1 MPEHLKR
8 EFQVTL
14 HDWLEFKRKE
24 QSAFRLWLLQLAD
37 SSWLPLSFL
46 LAASV
51 LLFSLTLSRVV
62 SISFPAW
69 PQFAVLVLL
78 ALCRVYL
85 SGPSIKATRLAKKE
99 WKKKLANVNCTVEL
113 TETGFQYV
121 AGPSTYQ
128 PTWPE
133 VASVFQSESLLIF
146 CHEDDEN
153 ALLIPKRAFASEK
166 QLQEFLEIAYQKTV
180 LERNAD
186 SSKSTEQALA
196 ADSGERGA
204 Y

>member
-1 MPEHLKR
+1 MPKHLKI
-8 EFQVTL
+8 EFQITL

-24 QSAFRLWLLQLAD
+24 QSPFRLWLLQLAD

-46 LAASV
+46 LAGSV

-62 SISFPAW
+62 SIPFPAW
-69 PQFAVLVLL
+69 PTFAILVLL

-85 SGPSIKATRLAKKE
+85 SVPSIKATRLAKKE
-99 WKKKLANVNCTVEL
+99 WKEKLANINCMVEL
-113 TETGFQYV
+113 TGTGFQYV

-133 VASVFQSESLLIF
+133 VGSVFQSESLLMF
-146 CHEDDEN
+146 CDKDDEYT
-153 ALLIPKRAFASEK
+153 LLIPKRAFVSEE

-180 LERNAD
+180 LERNGD
-186 SSKSTEQALA
+186 RSKSAEQALA
-196 ADSGERGA
+196 GDSP
-204 Y
+204 

>member
-1 MPEHLKR
+1 MPEHLKI
-8 EFQVTL
+8 EFQITL
-14 HDWLEFKRKE
+14 RDWLEFKRKE

-37 SSWLPLSFL
+37 SSWVPLSVL

-51 LLFSLTLSRVV
+51 LLLLLTLSRVV
-62 SISFPAW
+62 SISFPAL
-69 PQFAVLVLL
+69 PPFAILVLL

-85 SGPSIKATRLAKKE
+85 SVPALKATRLAKKE
-99 WKKKLANVNCTVEL
+99 WKEELANVNCTVQL

-128 PTWPE
+128 PTWAE
-133 VASVFQSESLLIF
+133 VGSVFQSESLLMF
-146 CHEDDEN
+146 CDDEEYT
-153 ALLIPKRAFASEK
+153 LLIPKRAFVSEK

-186 SSKSTEQALA
+186 GSKSAEQALA
-196 ADSGERGA
+196 TDSVECGG